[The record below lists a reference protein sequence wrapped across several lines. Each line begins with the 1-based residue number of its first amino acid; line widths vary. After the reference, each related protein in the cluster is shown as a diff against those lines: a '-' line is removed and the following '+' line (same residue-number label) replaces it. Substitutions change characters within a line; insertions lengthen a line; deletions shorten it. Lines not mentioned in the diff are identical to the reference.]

1 VRATYTQAEKRGRMA
16 HIFKILL
23 VDISI
28 TVADICSDF
37 FMGEQHGRR
46 NFKDINPLMS
56 SSLVILFG
64 VVKLFGRF

>member
-1 VRATYTQAEKRGRMA
+1 MA

-37 FMGEQHGRR
+37 FMGEQRGRR

-56 SSLVILFG
+56 SVFTGNFVWGGEAIW
-64 VVKLFGRF
+64 

>member
-1 VRATYTQAEKRGRMA
+1 MA

-46 NFKDINPLMS
+46 SFKDIVGSQSGIFSPNHDD
-56 SSLVILFG
+56 F
-64 VVKLFGRF
+64 